1 MPYQSEEWWSHPERT
16 RCLVPQSLLV
26 KSGNRKLRGEHMP
39 LRDIVALVYVT
50 VRGGMHGGVVRR

>member
-1 MPYQSEEWWSHPERT
+1 M
-16 RCLVPQSLLV
+16 VPQSLLV